1 MNNRSSLIRVVH
13 RARQFVDEVVGPG
26 DLVVDLTAGTGHD
39 TLHLFQCVGP
49 GGRVLAFDIQ
59 EAALQQS
66 AARLAAAGATVDF
79 WSAPSTVGVIPPGV
93 HLIRDSHARLP
104 CYLGE
109 APRAV
114 VANLGY
120 LPGGDRMV
128 ATVAESTLVALNHAS
143 ELLAAGGRMTVALY
157 VGHPG
162 GMEEASRSVLFGLQP
177 DRWDV
182 CVCRINRQALHSCW
196 WRKASS
202 PSSYCEPRPPDPHS
216 FTGHSPPAL
225 LCFRLHLLMQVVRLF

>member
-1 MNNRSSLIRVVH
+1 MNNRSSLIRVVLW
-13 RARQFVDEVVGPG
+13 ARQLVDEVVGPG
-26 DLVVDLTAGTGHD
+26 DLVVDLTAGTGRD

-49 GGRVLAFDIQ
+49 RGRVLAFDIQ
-59 EAALQQS
+59 EAALLQS

-79 WSAPSTVGVIPPGV
+79 WTAPSTVGVVPPGV

-120 LPGGDRMV
+120 LPGGDR
-128 ATVAESTLVALNHAS
+128 TVVTVTESTLLALSHAL

-162 GMEEASRSVLFGLQP
+162 GMEEAQRVEAMFRDLP
-177 DRWDV
+177 PACWDV
-182 CVCRINRQALHSCW
+182 LRLQVISRPGSPFLLVAEKRPD
-196 WRKASS
+196 
-202 PSSYCEPRPPDPHS
+202 PSS
-216 FTGHSPPAL
+216 
-225 LCFRLHLLMQVVRLF
+225 RLRTTTT